1 LAFRRRDTISK
12 SAADVVKFPLRH
24 RSAKQQGSPS
34 AKDTLA
40 SLTVKRVQ
48 ARQSEVAAP
57 RKQNVRKIEERLAK
71 TAAARKSGQSPP
83 LRQLSTALRQ

>member
-48 ARQSEVAAP
+48 ARPSEVAAP

-71 TAAARKSGQSPP
+71 TAAARKSGQSPL
-83 LRQLSTALRQ
+83 LRQLSMALRQ

>member
-1 LAFRRRDTISK
+1 
-12 SAADVVKFPLRH
+12 VVEFSLRH

-57 RKQNVRKIEERLAK
+57 RKQNVRKMERLAQNGV
-71 TAAARKSGQSPP
+71 RSEESGQSPP
-83 LRQLSTALRQ
+83 YGNIQGVEAVEGLRK

>member
-1 LAFRRRDTISK
+1 M
-12 SAADVVKFPLRH
+12 VKFRLCH

-71 TAAARKSGQSPP
+71 NGGRLEERPIAA
-83 LRQLSTALRQ
+83 LTQLSTALRQ